1 MDLILF
7 KFEGNIYRF
16 ETLASKNFTASTRAI
31 SKEQALNNLKSQAK
45 SKLGYVNSAKVN
57 LEGTL
62 SIIYKED
69 KEIYKVDKQNKFYLI
84 ESNFDESNFIILND
98 NKVKYNGQIVS
109 LEQAKY
115 LSTLDDEDTRYVITY
130 ENGNKEDITGK
141 VKVVGSCILYK
152 DEDYLY
158 DSEENV
164 YWKFGIPFSS
174 RIEIV

>member
-1 MDLILF
+1 M
-7 KFEGNIYRF
+7 
-16 ETLASKNFTASTRAI
+16 
-31 SKEQALNNLKSQAK
+31 NNLKSQAK

-62 SIIYKED
+62 SIIYKDD

-115 LSTLDDEDTRYVITY
+115 LFTLDDEDTRYVITY
-130 ENGNKEDITGK
+130 ENGNKEDITE
-141 VKVVGSCILYK
+141 S
-152 DEDYLY
+152 
-158 DSEENV
+158 
-164 YWKFGIPFSS
+164 
-174 RIEIV
+174 IEIKLTEGLLESAHVKMSLIIVRLILDVVLNAE